1 VPQHGARAAMS
12 LMVAQSRRRRTPAR
26 LAVTTGRWI
35 GIDQPQPLKFKSHAD
50 VSFVPFET
58 MNELLN
64 KIK

>member
-1 VPQHGARAAMS
+1 MS
-12 LMVAQSRRRRTPAR
+12 QMVAQWRRSRTPAQ

-35 GIDQPQPLKFKSHAD
+35 GIVQPQPLKFKPHAD